1 MLATYYQR
9 DQAAYLQN
17 EAWLTLG
24 FRIKLRCR
32 PFFRIGLHHAIDAI
46 DHRILYRL
54 QENSQ
59 LSNQDLAE
67 QVALSP
73 SACLRRVRALEEG
86 GFVRGYRAVLDAERL
101 GFELEAIVHV
111 SLDQSRPGWH
121 EEFLAGIALYDEIT
135 EASIVTGASNYILT
149 VRTRNLAAFSQFVE
163 DKLSKIAGVR
173 DLCSHIVM
181 RKVKNRGGMLPLAA
195 WR

>member
-1 MLATYYQR
+1 MQ
-9 DQAAYLQN
+9 
-17 EAWLTLG
+17 
-24 FRIKLRCR
+24 
-32 PFFRIGLHHAIDAI
+32 IDAI
-46 DHRILYRL
+46 DRRILSRL

-59 LSNQDLAE
+59 ISNQDLAE
-67 QVALSP
+67 QVSLSP

-86 GFVRGYRAVLDAERL
+86 GLIKRYRAVLDAEKL

-111 SLDQSRPGWH
+111 ALDQSRSGWH

-149 VRTRNLAAFSQFVE
+149 VRARNLSAFSQFVE
-163 DKLSKIAGVR
+163 DKLSKIPGVR
-173 DLCSHIVM
+173 DICSHLVM
-181 RKVKNRGGMLPLAA
+181 RKVKDRSGMLPLAG

>member
-1 MLATYYQR
+1 MQ
-9 DQAAYLQN
+9 
-17 EAWLTLG
+17 
-24 FRIKLRCR
+24 
-32 PFFRIGLHHAIDAI
+32 IDAI
-46 DHRILYRL
+46 DRRILARL
-54 QENSQ
+54 QEDGH

-86 GFVRGYRAVLDAERL
+86 GLIRSYRAVLDADKL

-111 SLDQSRPGWH
+111 SLDQSRTGWH
-121 EEFLAGIALYDEIT
+121 EEFLAGIALHDEIT

-163 DKLSKIAGVR
+163 DKLSKLAGVR

-181 RKVKNRGGMLPLAA
+181 RKVKDREGMLPLAG